1 LLLVENFLLVATRE
15 EIALNENHMLKLG
28 LPAGSL
34 QQATGELF
42 QKAGYK
48 INFPSRS
55 YYPSIDD
62 PEIQCTLLR
71 AQEMARYVEHGALDC
86 GLTGHDWVMETG
98 ADVVEVAELAYSK
111 LSRRP
116 VRWVLAVPNDSPI
129 QSPQDLQGK
138 RIATEVVNLTQKWL
152 ASHGVRADVEFSWG
166 ATEVK
171 PPRLAD
177 AIVDVTETGSSLKA
191 NNLRVVA
198 ELCQSTTRFIANKQ
212 AYGDPWKKQKI
223 DDIILLLR
231 GAMAAEGK
239 VGLMMNVPLVKKQT
253 VLDLLES
260 LASPTISPTANP
272 DIIDMLTI
280 MDESHIRRI
289 IPKLKAAGATGI
301 VEFPLNKIID

>member
-1 LLLVENFLLVATRE
+1 MEN
-15 EIALNENHMLKLG
+15 ILKLG

-48 INFPSRS
+48 VNFPNRS
-55 YYPSIDD
+55 YYPTIDD

-71 AQEMARYVEHGALDC
+71 AQEMARYVENGALDC
-86 GLTGHDWVMETG
+86 GLTGHDWVLETG

-116 VRWVLAVPNDSPI
+116 VRWVLAVPNDSSI
-129 QSPQDLQGK
+129 QGPRDLHGK
-138 RIATEVVNLTQKWL
+138 RIATEVVNLTRKWL
-152 ASHGVRADVEFSWG
+152 AEHGVQAQVEFSWG

-198 ELCQSTTRFIANKQ
+198 ELLQSTTRFIASKA
-212 AYGDPWKKQKI
+212 AYANPWKKQKI
-223 DDIILLLR
+223 LDIVLLLQ

-239 VGLMMNVPLVKKQT
+239 VGLMMNVLRTDLDKVLKLLPALQT
-253 VLDLLES
+253 
-260 LASPTISPTANP
+260 PTISSLSDPAWVDVN
-272 DIIDMLTI
+272 TI
-280 MDESHIRRI
+280 LDESVVRVIV
-289 IPKLKAAGATGI
+289 PKLKAAGARGI
-301 VEFPLNKIID
+301 VEYPLNKIID